1 MGSPKAL
8 FWPLYCFI
16 YICFLSIY
24 FESLACTITAMQ
36 TILNFIAWM
45 SLNCFYLNESKTEI
59 IEFGSSEV
67 PNISHVNSGVYLL
80 QLNQV

>member
-1 MGSPKAL
+1 MA
-8 FWPLYCFI
+8 PLMFYL
-16 YICFLSIY
+16 YMLPLASI

-59 IEFGSSEV
+59 VEFGSSEV